1 MVGLQFQ
8 CKQTQQLGFAIH
20 LFGLIHPSIPSTW
33 LSTWPT
39 GDAQLTSVQGLHEC
53 MFLSPFPVKLLPLV
67 LPGNGCVGADTG
79 LGLGRKGGSRRTCL
93 AHGRVLKGGCGC
105 VGFGWRGL
113 WSIPVVPH
121 YFGVMDA
128 FECLKNALSL
138 SPGEKKCPL

>member
-1 MVGLQFQ
+1 
-8 CKQTQQLGFAIH
+8 
-20 LFGLIHPSIPSTW
+20 
-33 LSTWPT
+33 
-39 GDAQLTSVQGLHEC
+39 
-53 MFLSPFPVKLLPLV
+53 MFLSPFPVKLLPLA

-113 WSIPVVPH
+113 WSVPVVPH

-138 SPGEKKCPL
+138 SPGKKNAPFNFGDNFQEAPGPPDGADQQDPLAVDS